1 MEAVISQL
9 VKQFEDGRVTRR
21 QLIEALAG
29 LALAAGGG
37 SVAAAQ
43 TAAGFK
49 TLNVDHL
56 SYQATDYRRTR
67 DFYAGVLG
75 MTVANDDGKANC
87 EVQFGEARGVG
98 VRDRGMMS
106 IHTLMAATGQAATT
120 TPRIG
125 IDHIGWKIDDWNTDR
140 VRAELERRG
149 LKPRLAPG
157 GAIDTPN
164 YVSFMVQDPDG
175 VGVQI
180 SGIAKPGD
188 SQYKGR

>member
-1 MEAVISQL
+1 MESVISQL

-29 LALAAGGG
+29 VALAASSGA
-37 SVAAAQ
+37 SVTAQ
-43 TAAGFK
+43 TSGFK
-49 TLNVDHL
+49 TLNLDHL

-87 EVQFGEARGVG
+87 EVQFGDARGVG

-120 TPRIG
+120 TPRLG
-125 IDHIGWKIDDWNTDR
+125 VDHIAWKIDDWNTDR

-180 SGIAKPGD
+180 SGTARPGD
-188 SQYKGR
+188 SQYKQR